1 MHPKVFIQFD
11 KNGKGVCPYC
21 GASYQLSQVGV
32 MNKVANIVLVGPMGS
47 GKTSVGRRLACVLK
61 RDFFDSDFEIVARTG
76 VAIDH
81 IFDVEGEEGFRQRES
96 SMLKELCDISNIVIA
111 TGGGIVIKPENREL
125 LKNSSFVV
133 YLASNVEQLVMR
145 TARSKSRPLLERS
158 SNREQTIRDIL
169 EVREPLY
176 QEVADVVIDTTGK
189 KLYAIINEIKKAIP
203 K

>member
-1 MHPKVFIQFD
+1 
-11 KNGKGVCPYC
+11 
-21 GASYQLSQVGV
+21 

>member
-1 MHPKVFIQFD
+1 
-11 KNGKGVCPYC
+11 
-21 GASYQLSQVGV
+21 
-32 MNKVANIVLVGPMGS
+32 MGS

-96 SMLKELCDISNIVIA
+96 SMLAELCEITNIVIA
-111 TGGGIVIKPENREL
+111 TGGGIIIKPENREL
-125 LKNSSFVV
+125 LKQNSFVV
-133 YLASNVEQLVMR
+133 YLSSSIEHLVIR
-145 TARSKSRPLLERS
+145 TARSKSRPLLEKS
-158 SNREQTIRDIL
+158 TNREKTIREL
-169 EVREPLY
+169 VEKREPLY

>member
-1 MHPKVFIQFD
+1 MIDRK
-11 KNGKGVCPYC
+11 
-21 GASYQLSQVGV
+21 A
-32 MNKVANIVLVGPMGS
+32 MNVVLVGPMGS

-81 IFDVEGEEGFRQRES
+81 IFDVEGEEGFRQREIN
-96 SMLKELCDISNIVIA
+96 MLSELCEIPNIVIA

-125 LKNSSFVV
+125 LKRDSFVV
-133 YLASNVEQLVMR
+133 YLSSSVKQLVSR

-158 SNREQTIRDIL
+158 TNREKTIREL
-169 EVREPLY
+169 VEKREPLY

-189 KLYAIINEIKKAIP
+189 KLYAIINEIKKNIP

>member
-1 MHPKVFIQFD
+1 
-11 KNGKGVCPYC
+11 
-21 GASYQLSQVGV
+21 
-32 MNKVANIVLVGPMGS
+32 MGS

-81 IFDVEGEEGFRQRES
+81 IFDVEGEEGFRQRET
-96 SMLKELCDISNIVIA
+96 SMLAELCEITNIVIA
-111 TGGGIVIKPENREL
+111 TGGGIIIKPENREL
-125 LKNSSFVV
+125 LKHNSFVV
-133 YLASNVEQLVMR
+133 YLSSSIENLVMR
-145 TARSKSRPLLERS
+145 TARSKSRPLLEKS
-158 SNREQTIRDIL
+158 TNREKTIREL
-169 EVREPLY
+169 VEKREPLY

>member
-1 MHPKVFIQFD
+1 MIDRK
-11 KNGKGVCPYC
+11 
-21 GASYQLSQVGV
+21 A
-32 MNKVANIVLVGPMGS
+32 MNVVLVGPMGS

-81 IFDVEGEEGFRQRES
+81 IFDVEGEEGFRQREIN
-96 SMLKELCDISNIVIA
+96 MLSELCEIPNIVIA

-125 LKNSSFVV
+125 LKRDSFVV
-133 YLASNVEQLVMR
+133 YLSSSVKQLVSR

-158 SNREQTIRDIL
+158 TNREKTIREL
-169 EVREPLY
+169 VEKREPLY

-189 KLYAIINEIKKAIP
+189 KLYAIINEIKKSIP

>member
-1 MHPKVFIQFD
+1 
-11 KNGKGVCPYC
+11 
-21 GASYQLSQVGV
+21 
-32 MNKVANIVLVGPMGS
+32 MGS

-81 IFDVEGEEGFRQRES
+81 IFDVEGEEGFRQRET
-96 SMLKELCDISNIVIA
+96 SMLAELCDITNIVIA
-111 TGGGIVIKPENREL
+111 TGGGIIIKPENREL
-125 LKNSSFVV
+125 LKHNSFVV
-133 YLASNVEQLVMR
+133 YLSSSIEHLVIR
-145 TARSKSRPLLERS
+145 TARSKSRPLLEKS
-158 SNREQTIRDIL
+158 TNREKTIREL
-169 EVREPLY
+169 VEKREPLY

>member
-1 MHPKVFIQFD
+1 M
-11 KNGKGVCPYC
+11 
-21 GASYQLSQVGV
+21 
-32 MNKVANIVLVGPMGS
+32 VLVGPMGS

-81 IFDVEGEEGFRQRES
+81 IFDVEGEEGFRLRES
-96 SMLKELCDISNIVIA
+96 AMLADLCEISNIVIA
-111 TGGGIVIKPENREL
+111 TGGGIVIKPQNREL
-125 LKNSSFVV
+125 LKQHSFVV
-133 YLASNVEQLVMR
+133 YLSSSVEQLVMR
-145 TARSKSRPLLERS
+145 TAKSKSRPLLEKS

-169 EVREPLY
+169 EAREPLY

>member
-1 MHPKVFIQFD
+1 MIDRK
-11 KNGKGVCPYC
+11 
-21 GASYQLSQVGV
+21 A
-32 MNKVANIVLVGPMGS
+32 MNVVLVGPMGS

-81 IFDVEGEEGFRQRES
+81 IFDVEGEEGFRQREIN
-96 SMLKELCDISNIVIA
+96 MLSELCEIPNIVIA

-125 LKNSSFVV
+125 LKRDSFVV
-133 YLASNVEQLVMR
+133 YLSSSVKQLVSR
-145 TARSKSRPLLERS
+145 TAKSKSRPLLEKS
-158 SNREQTIRDIL
+158 TNREKTIREL
-169 EVREPLY
+169 VEKREPLY

-189 KLYAIINEIKKAIP
+189 KLYAIINEIKKSIP

>member
-1 MHPKVFIQFD
+1 
-11 KNGKGVCPYC
+11 
-21 GASYQLSQVGV
+21 

-203 K
+203 

>member
-1 MHPKVFIQFD
+1 
-11 KNGKGVCPYC
+11 
-21 GASYQLSQVGV
+21 
-32 MNKVANIVLVGPMGS
+32 MNDNQTNVVLVGPMGS

-81 IFDVEGEEGFRQRES
+81 IFDVEGEEGFRKRETK
-96 SMLKELCDISNIVIA
+96 MLAELCEIKNIVIA
-111 TGGGIVIKPENREL
+111 TGGGIVIKQENREL
-125 LKNSSFVV
+125 LKKNSFVV
-133 YLASNVEQLVMR
+133 YLSSSIEQLVMR
-145 TARSKSRPLLERS
+145 TAKSKSRPLLERS
-158 SNREQTIRDIL
+158 NNRNKTIRDL
-169 EVREPLY
+169 VKKREPLY